1 MASAHTLSS
10 WEHLVRALH
19 ASMQYRQPKPS
30 PAPPTPS
37 EQNGTHTP
45 KPADP

>member
-19 ASMQYRQPKPS
+19 ASMHYRQPKPS
-30 PAPPTPS
+30 PAPPGPS
-37 EQNGTHTP
+37 EQSGPRAP
-45 KPADP
+45 KPAEQ

>member
-1 MASAHTLSS
+1 MASAHTPSR

-30 PAPPTPS
+30 PAPSSQP
-37 EQNGTHTP
+37 EQSGPRTP
-45 KPADP
+45 KSTDS